1 MLSQSVKQNKLM
13 MFAFSHSP
21 FVVITFL
28 EIWMCVFE
36 LELNMLMG
44 HNSALL
50 IGGGTTKVDVKTI
63 AKVGNKYQGGYQG
76 IQGNPPPRVH

>member
-1 MLSQSVKQNKLM
+1 
-13 MFAFSHSP
+13 
-21 FVVITFL
+21 
-28 EIWMCVFE
+28 MCVFE